1 MKKKFDYSSFLVYTK
16 LHASLCKIICFF
28 VYSIFSNIQVFAQCI
43 DFTNLRSE
51 NVTCTYGS
59 FSNPYQHIGIID
71 DGPSK
76 ISSRHTIHRDANET
90 DPRTGNQL
98 HTVPPGEI
106 ASVRLGNW
114 KTGAEAE
121 SITYQYFVDSDET
134 PILVCKYAAVMQDPN
149 HTPEQQ
155 PHLKLEILDE
165 SNNLVDSYCGAFDFI
180 ASSSLGWNQ
189 SNDGVLWKDW
199 TAVGLDLSNYK
210 GQTVRIRFTNY
221 DCQRAGHY
229 GYAYINISCQKK
241 KIQSL
246 TCGLNNMT
254 TFSGPDGFDYMWY
267 KMDGANKMY
276 IGTDQ
281 EITVPTDETTY
292 YCEVSQTGKPT
303 CSFTLDFKATST
315 YLFEHTETICEN
327 DFYDF
332 RGRKIHQPGVYYDSL
347 IATTGCDSV
356 YKLILKTNPTFFE
369 EINATI
375 CDNEYYNFGGK
386 HLNKPGVYYDSL
398 VAFTGCDSV
407 IKLMLKVNPTY
418 IFEHTETI
426 CNNEVY
432 HFRGKQ
438 LNKSGVYYDSLM
450 SMQGCD
456 SVYKLNLIVL
466 PDAIIE
472 NKELILCASELPY
485 QWFDQTITKSGKYT
499 MAEQYVA
506 TNCDSV
512 VHVLTLQTYV
522 QTLPSLIT
530 NPIARIG
537 EAIDVSYSTDEIL
550 SHILMEPWY
559 APNAIV
565 TWYIMDGNTWHILT
579 DEPIKSDVSKITLK
593 YIIDSDCGRVVSDEM
608 IISVLTTKLK
618 ENLNCTT
625 GTKKIFY
632 NDQLIILRDG
642 KTFSVIGQEM

>member
-1 MKKKFDYSSFLVYTK
+1 MFNGRELRYSGVYYDT
-16 LHASLCKIICFF
+16 LQTINGCDSIIR
-28 VYSIFSNIQVFAQCI
+28 
-43 DFTNLRSE
+43 LML
-51 NVTCTYGS
+51 NV
-59 FSNPYQHIGIID
+59 NP
-71 DGPSK
+71 
-76 ISSRHTIHRDANET
+76 
-90 DPRTGNQL
+90 
-98 HTVPPGEI
+98 
-106 ASVRLGNW
+106 
-114 KTGAEAE
+114 
-121 SITYQYFVDSDET
+121 
-134 PILVCKYAAVMQDPN
+134 
-149 HTPEQQ
+149 
-155 PHLKLEILDE
+155 
-165 SNNLVDSYCGAFDFI
+165 
-180 ASSSLGWNQ
+180 
-189 SNDGVLWKDW
+189 
-199 TAVGLDLSNYK
+199 
-210 GQTVRIRFTNY
+210 
-221 DCQRAGHY
+221 
-229 GYAYINISCQKK
+229 
-241 KIQSL
+241 
-246 TCGLNNMT
+246 
-254 TFSGPDGFDYMWY
+254 
-267 KMDGANKMY
+267 
-276 IGTDQ
+276 
-281 EITVPTDETTY
+281 
-292 YCEVSQTGKPT
+292 
-303 CSFTLDFKATST
+303 T

-327 DFYDF
+327 DFCNF
-332 RGRKIHQPGVYYDSL
+332 RGRKIHKPGVYYDSL

-375 CDNEYYNFGGK
+375 CDSEYYNFGGK

-398 VAFTGCDSV
+398 VASTGCDSV

-418 IFEHTETI
+418 LFEHTETI

-618 ENLNCTT
+618 DNLNCTT

-642 KTFSVIGQEM
+642 KTFSVIGQEI